1 MAASFDSV
9 LLATRHGPMWALRT
23 DAYIT
28 RCLEIYGEYC
38 EAEADLFRQ
47 LVQPGMTVV
56 EAGANIGAHTVM
68 LARACAPGRLIAFEP
83 QQRAFQLL
91 CTNLTLN
98 EIANV
103 TAYPEALG
111 AAAGVVELPA
121 VDYAAAGNF
130 GSVSPG
136 LAQDG
141 GEPWREGR
149 TVRLRPLDSLEL
161 PACGLLKVD
170 VEGWE
175 AGVLRGAQATIARC
189 RPILYVENDRAAH
202 QAELIALIDALGYA
216 QYWHVAPLFSTANY
230 NGVSQ
235 DITNAVASMNM
246 LCVPAERDLT
256 VIDLERIDPQNW
268 RSPMKPIGA

>member
-1 MAASFDSV
+1 MTAPFDSV
-9 LLATRHGPMWALRT
+9 LLATRHGPMWGLRT

-28 RCLEIYGEYC
+28 RCLEVYGEYC
-38 EAEADLFRQ
+38 EAEADVFRQ
-47 LVQPGMTVV
+47 LVKPGMTVV

-91 CTNLTLN
+91 CANLTMN

-111 AAAGVVELPA
+111 PSAGVVEMPE
-121 VDYAAAGNF
+121 VDYGAAGNF
-130 GSVSPG
+130 GSVSPRP
-136 LAQDG
+136 AEAA

-149 TVRLRPLDSLEL
+149 MVRQRPLDALDL
-161 PACGLLKVD
+161 PDCGMLKVD

-175 AGVLRGAQATIARC
+175 VGVLRGATATIARC

-202 QAELIALIDALGYA
+202 QAELIALIDALGYV
-216 QYWHVAPLFSTANY
+216 QYWHIAPLFSPKNF
-230 NGVSQ
+230 NEVGE
-235 DITNAVASMNM
+235 DIFNAVSSMNM
-246 LCVPAERDLT
+246 LCVPAERNLT
-256 VIDLERIDPQNW
+256 VTDMERIDPQNW
-268 RSPMKPIGA
+268 RSPLTPIGG